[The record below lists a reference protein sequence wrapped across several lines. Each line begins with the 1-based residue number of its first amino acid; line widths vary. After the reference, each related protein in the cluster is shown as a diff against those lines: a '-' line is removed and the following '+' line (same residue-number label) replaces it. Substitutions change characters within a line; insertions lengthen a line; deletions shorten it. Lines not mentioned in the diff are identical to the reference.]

1 MQETAPAGLQ
11 DIARTLSAA
20 HAERKQHAAIA
31 LFESALRQ
39 CDSWYGSGGGAG
51 ALVLKAQTYAELALE
66 QNTPGARTASWK
78 RSLGALD
85 APSRRGSTPPQIAE
99 AYAALAVDCFQ
110 DRLSDLDFRS
120 RQQILHTAQD
130 RLDQAI
136 SDTGEP
142 AISGLLLSRKSSVLR
157 HIALS
162 EISPDTR
169 LRRLGEAARCASL
182 AVQHERNM
190 FTVLE
195 LGLSDWVLARNETTD
210 ERYASRLRGA
220 EQHLT
225 DDLLRDYEP
234 AQLALTRFYRLTFQ
248 PLKACAAFPRHLDRV
263 SNVRQVLRDSYVL
276 AEAAASLWFADY
288 PERLVA
294 DYLAESR
301 ALAEATVAA
310 GYRNARIIVALAYVV
325 AIMEGPQ
332 AGKTALSEICT
343 SAGVE
348 WDKMIEVA
356 LKSDQSNLLELGLAL
371 GIDQSAVW
379 TRLGTF
385 VGRFLDDPSLAE
397 GLYRAAVRLDPH
409 DAIALTNLAR
419 FLVSH
424 GGPGSDQEA
433 RRLIQKAQNFADR
446 RFTWWR
452 TVLTQLEHG
461 RDVPPRRDGGQKS
474 PTGAKSSSQ
483 RSLPT

>member
-1 MQETAPAGLQ
+1 MSRLSKVTRVAKYRFQDRARELQ
-11 DIARTLSAA
+11 VEEEAEHARNSSGRSSRHRENAKRGSRREEAA
-20 HAERKQHAAIA
+20 RGDCAVRICATPM
-31 LFESALRQ
+31 RQ
-39 CDSWYGSGGGAG
+39 LVWSGGGAG

-263 SNVRQVLRDSYVL
+263 SNV
-276 AEAAASLWFADY
+276 ASPPGFLCSCRGRS
-288 PERLVA
+288 ELV
-294 DYLAESR
+294 
-301 ALAEATVAA
+301 V
-310 GYRNARIIVALAYVV
+310 
-325 AIMEGPQ
+325 
-332 AGKTALSEICT
+332 C
-343 SAGVE
+343 
-348 WDKMIEVA
+348 
-356 LKSDQSNLLELGLAL
+356 
-371 GIDQSAVW
+371 
-379 TRLGTF
+379 
-385 VGRFLDDPSLAE
+385 
-397 GLYRAAVRLDPH
+397 
-409 DAIALTNLAR
+409 
-419 FLVSH
+419 
-424 GGPGSDQEA
+424 
-433 RRLIQKAQNFADR
+433 
-446 RFTWWR
+446 
-452 TVLTQLEHG
+452 
-461 RDVPPRRDGGQKS
+461 
-474 PTGAKSSSQ
+474 
-483 RSLPT
+483 